1 MFHSPRVGGC
11 TFPEDPA
18 QSCAL
23 IQPIWSAAVD
33 PYVLKVRA
41 RPHLGAGHSSIGQTF
56 DLRRFHA
63 RVVSCATSEHVR
75 IDHCGKV
82 LRLDVVA
89 GTLLDGPVSL
99 AFELSLGPGLAAQLE
114 ALRDFGALFTT
125 SGSAARA
132 SHSRLSVQLLALRA
146 KDARLTGAS
155 LRTIAEELLGEGDWP
170 GAGEYRKSKARR
182 LVVMGHALVRA
193 GPRAILA

>member
-33 PYVLKVRA
+33 PYVLNVRA
-41 RPHLGAGHSSIGQTF
+41 RPHLGAGHSSIGQAF

-63 RVVSCATSEHVR
+63 RAVSCATSEYVR
-75 IDHCGKV
+75 IDHYGKV
-82 LRLDVVA
+82 LRLDVA
-89 GTLLDGPVSL
+89 TGTVLDGPVSL
-99 AFELSLGPGLAAQLE
+99 AFELSLGPHMAAQLK
-114 ALRDFGALFTT
+114 ALRDFGALFMK
-125 SGSAARA
+125 SGSATLPTQG
-132 SHSRLSVQLLALRA
+132 RLSVQLLALQA
-146 KDARLTGAS
+146 QDARLTGAS
-155 LRTIAEELLGEGDWP
+155 LREIAEKLLGKGDWP

-182 LVVMGHALVRA
+182 LVAMGAALVWA